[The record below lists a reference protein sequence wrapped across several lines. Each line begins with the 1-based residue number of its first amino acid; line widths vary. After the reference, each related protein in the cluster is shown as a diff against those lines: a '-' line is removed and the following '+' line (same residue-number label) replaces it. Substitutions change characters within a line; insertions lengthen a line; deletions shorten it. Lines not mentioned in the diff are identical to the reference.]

1 MRARRCRPRLGA
13 LLTHISAPGE
23 PPRIRVRLRTGRVSF
38 LVALCVAAL
47 GVAAILHGLDRE
59 TAAAWFTGMGEALLF
74 LVFGVVVGE
83 TLGAMT
89 AAERLRLE

>member
-1 MRARRCRPRLGA
+1 LGA
-13 LLTHISAPGE
+13 LLTDISAPSE
-23 PPRIRVRLRTGRVSF
+23 PPPRIRVRLRTGRVAF

-74 LVFGVVVGE
+74 VVGE

-89 AAERLRLE
+89 AAERLRLGRRAASSR

>member
-1 MRARRCRPRLGA
+1 VGA
-13 LLTHISAPGE
+13 LLTDISAASEP
-23 PPRIRVRLRTGRVSF
+23 PPRITVRLRTGRVAF

-47 GVAAILHGLDRE
+47 GIAAILHGLDRE

-74 LVFGVVVGE
+74 VVFGMVVGE

-89 AAERLRLE
+89 AAERLRIGRRAASSR